1 MIRQCR
7 AHAGGE
13 PGIEVAGRLGVHHRT
28 VTYRPAAFLAD
39 ECMPVDTVCRTAYDA
54 INTKGNP

>member
-39 ECMPVDTVCRTAYDA
+39 TVCA
-54 INTKGNP
+54 G